1 MPPSFRMHKR
11 KRIINTSVAF
21 VAAATTSAFAQDAD
35 PTAWKTSA
43 GVSVSVQKGN
53 ADTTLF
59 GANILSSKK
68 WDKNEI
74 NLGADG
80 VYGDNTSVDLA
91 PPDANGNVSTR
102 EVSRTTAQNYGAF
115 AQYNRLISDRFYAY
129 GNVSA
134 RQDRIADVDYRIS
147 LSPGAGYYFLK
158 NEKTTLSVEAGPGFV
173 FEKLAGTSKE
183 FWTIRLGERLTH
195 QITKSA
201 RLFQDA
207 EFIPQVDDFNNYVIQ
222 GQIGVE
228 ADITKKLALRVVF
241 QDTYRNEPAPIT
253 GTIPLQFR
261 EKNDLKLLAGINY
274 KFQ

>member
-1 MPPSFRMHKR
+1 MHTR
-11 KRIINTSVAF
+11 KRIINSSVAF

-183 FWTIRLGERLTH
+183 FWTIRVGERLTH